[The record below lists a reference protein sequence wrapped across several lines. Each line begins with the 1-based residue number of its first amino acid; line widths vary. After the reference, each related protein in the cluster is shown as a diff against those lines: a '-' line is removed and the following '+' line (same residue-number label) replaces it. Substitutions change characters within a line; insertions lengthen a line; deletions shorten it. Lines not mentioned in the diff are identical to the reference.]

1 MASTLEVEVHLGEIV
16 PAHSGEGDLFT
27 TSASL
32 VHTPIYKSE
41 YVHIYIDIY
50 TYIYVHRE
58 RENG

>member
-32 VHTPIYKSE
+32 VHTHIYKSE
-41 YVHIYIDIY
+41 YVHIYL
-50 TYIYVHRE
+50 YIYVHRE
-58 RENG
+58 RERENG